1 MRNGGGVAFRPPFSN
16 LVFFSRDL
24 DLKRD
29 EGRGRKNGRIE
40 GRRERRKKGRKEGR
54 KEGRME
60 NPGGLSPRKG
70 RAKMKGNEV
79 LFLIQTGF
87 EKEIENERKNED
99 EAKNYQKW
107 EERFGQVKNN

>member
-29 EGRGRKNGRIE
+29 EGR
-40 GRRERRKKGRKEGR
+40 GRKEGR